1 MRSDESNFL
10 YQYYLQQA
18 GSGMGTIYQGPIY
31 QTGHG
36 VGSFLA
42 KVYRTVFPY
51 IKSGAKKIGREILKT
66 GADIVHDMTDEN
78 VPFKEALKKRS
89 KEALN
94 RMTTGGAYK
103 RTQLPLLSHSST
115 KRVKRTTAEA
125 SIKKANSKQ
134 KSKKKQNN
142 SKKLERD
149 IFED

>member
-1 MRSDESNFL
+1 MKSDESNFL
-10 YQYYLQQA
+10 YHYYMQQA

-51 IKSGAKKIGREILKT
+51 IQKGAKKIGREFLKT
-66 GADIVHDMTDEN
+66 GADIVHDITDEN

-94 RMTTGGAYK
+94 RLTTGGAYK
-103 RTQLPLLSHSST
+103 RSQPSSLPHSSV
-115 KRVKRTTAEA
+115 KRVKRNTAEK
-125 SIKKANSKQ
+125 SIKTAASKN
-134 KSKKKQNN
+134 KTTRKIKKI
-142 SKKLERD
+142 ERD
-149 IFED
+149 IFQD